1 MDVLSLLF
9 LPNHL
14 LGDRCRSGIIVAPSP
29 RFKIPINIYGQ
40 HTSENTRPTTPVGLA
55 TMGLLAYCRIPHTY
69 IDSQSL
75 AWDRVVGE
83 IITTLPFY
91 LVRAKTL

>member
-1 MDVLSLLF
+1 
-9 LPNHL
+9 
-14 LGDRCRSGIIVAPSP
+14 
-29 RFKIPINIYGQ
+29 
-40 HTSENTRPTTPVGLA
+40 
-55 TMGLLAYCRIPHTY
+55 MGLLAYCRIPHTY